1 MEVTPALPSMLP
13 VQARPIPRGLRAGRD
28 PAGGTAA
35 GTGVAASAN
44 RCQDL
49 TGLAQQMCYAALYGI

>member
-1 MEVTPALPSMLP
+1 MDDRPAPPSALP
-13 VQARPIPRGLRAGRD
+13 VQARPVPRGLRAGHD
-28 PAGGTAA
+28 TAGGTAA
-35 GTGVAASAN
+35 EGVAASAN